1 MIHDLPLFLAAALVV
16 NLTPGPDMLF
26 VLGRGA
32 AHGRRAG
39 LLAAAG
45 VFVGCL
51 LHIVLA
57 AVGVSAVLATSPWA
71 FDVLKWAG
79 AAYLVWAGLSM
90 MLRRRA
96 PDGAAASEVENGRGV
111 DGRARGVTVA
121 SSSPSPSSSVASPGR
136 IGEQLRASSPFWQ
149 GALTNALNPKVAL
162 FFLAFVPQFIDAR
175 TPHSGTDQALAFVVL
190 GMAYNVSGLVVNGL
204 VALGASA
211 ASRRLAAGG
220 TATIQRVAGL
230 LFVGLGVRLALIS
243 R

>member
-1 MIHDLPLFLAAALVV
+1 MIHDLPLFLIAALVV

-51 LHIVLA
+51 LHVVLA
-57 AVGVSAVLATSPWA
+57 AVGVSALLATSPWA

-90 MLRRRA
+90 VLRRGHATTTRPSA
-96 PDGAAASEVENGRGV
+96 SGPLDGGLEGSGVAGGSEL
-111 DGRARGVTVA
+111 
-121 SSSPSPSSSVASPGR
+121 SSPAIAVTTSAVG
-136 IGEQLRASSPFWQ
+136 SPFWQ

-162 FFLAFVPQFIDAR
+162 FFLAFVPQFIDTQA
-175 TPHSGTDQALAFVVL
+175 PHAGGSQALAFVLL
-190 GMAYNVSGLVVNGL
+190 GMAFNVQGLVVNGL

>member
-1 MIHDLPLFLAAALVV
+1 MIHDLPLFLAAAFVV
-16 NLTPGPDMLF
+16 NVTPGPDMLF

-71 FDVLKWAG
+71 FDLLKWAG

-90 MLRRRA
+90 VLQRRSTGRASEAVIDGGDARQGAAKTSIAEPSPTPTSTPMATA
-96 PDGAAASEVENGRGV
+96 PDA
-111 DGRARGVTVA
+111 D
-121 SSSPSPSSSVASPGR
+121 
-136 IGEQLRASSPFWQ
+136 SPFWQ

-162 FFLAFVPQFIDAR
+162 FFLAFVPQFIDTQA
-175 TPHSGTDQALAFVVL
+175 PQAAGGQALAFVLL
-190 GMAYNVSGLVVNGL
+190 GMAFNLQGLVVNGL

-220 TATIQRVAGL
+220 TTTIQRVAGL
-230 LFVGLGVRLALIS
+230 LFVGLGVRLALTT